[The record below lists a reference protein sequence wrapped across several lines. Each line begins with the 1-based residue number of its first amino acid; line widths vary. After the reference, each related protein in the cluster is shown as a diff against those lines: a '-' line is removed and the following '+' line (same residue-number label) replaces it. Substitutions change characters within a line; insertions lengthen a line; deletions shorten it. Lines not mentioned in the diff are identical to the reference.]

1 MNTRVR
7 IPRPGPL
14 GVVGGALLV
23 VAALP
28 VGASPVISRVGVV
41 TRFSRHTHDPA
52 GETDR

>member
-7 IPRPGPL
+7 TPGSGPY
-14 GVVGGALLV
+14 GVGGRALL
-23 VAALP
+23 AAGALP

-41 TRFSRHTHDPA
+41 TWFSRCTRDSA